1 METVAAKLPPKLV
14 QELDALIREGRF
26 PNRSEVLRVAVRKF
40 LEEGSKTAA
49 REPSVGSDPRV
60 RRYKDLMRR
69 VASDPRYRNR
79 WVAVFQDRVI
89 ESDDAMDPLVKRV
102 LDRSE
107 TPVQI
112 GYANLE
118 GKLPVARVPGV
129 RVRRP

>member
-1 METVAAKLPPKLV
+1 
-14 QELDALIREGRF
+14 
-26 PNRSEVLRVAVRKF
+26 
-40 LEEGSKTAA
+40 
-49 REPSVGSDPRV
+49 
-60 RRYKDLMRR
+60 
-69 VASDPRYRNR
+69 
-79 WVAVFQDRVI
+79 
-89 ESDDAMDPLVKRV
+89 VKRV